1 MNTPATTTPAP
12 ELAPAGTG
20 TAAAVEAV
28 YIKTTQDGRKV
39 EVIDGWV
46 CLGGVREAD
55 NLISMDEHPNR
66 QAIAKAVPGATHVAG
81 RLPLTLPEAAVA
93 QGALSIAQRQFDASP
108 AGITQRLRKAVWA
121 KTASEG
127 VE

>member
-1 MNTPATTTPAP
+1 MDRT
-12 ELAPAGTG
+12 
-20 TAAAVEAV
+20 

-46 CLGGVREAD
+46 CLGGVREAN
-55 NLISMDEHPNR
+55 NLVPMDEHPNR
-66 QAIAKAVPGATHVAG
+66 QAILRAVPGASHAAG

-93 QGALSIAQRQFDASP
+93 QKALSAGQRDFDASP
-108 AGITQRLRKAVWA
+108 TGIAQRIRQAVWA
-121 KTASEG
+121 KATADG

>member
-1 MNTPATTTPAP
+1 MNTPATPT
-12 ELAPAGTG
+12 APALDDSGS
-20 TAAAVEAV
+20 TALEAV

-55 NLISMDEHPNR
+55 NLIAMDEHPNR

-81 RLPLTLPEAAVA
+81 RLPLTLPEEAVD

-121 KTASEG
+121 KSAAEG

>member
-1 MNTPATTTPAP
+1 M
-12 ELAPAGTG
+12 
-20 TAAAVEAV
+20 TAA

-55 NLISMDEHPNR
+55 SLIPMDEHPNR
-66 QAIAKAVPGATHVAG
+66 QAIARVVPGATHAAG
-81 RLPLTLPEAAVA
+81 RLPFTLAEAAIA
-93 QGALSIAQRQFDASP
+93 QGALSEARRLFDASP
-108 AGITQRLRKAVWA
+108 AGITQRLRKAVWVKA
-121 KTASEG
+121 TVEG